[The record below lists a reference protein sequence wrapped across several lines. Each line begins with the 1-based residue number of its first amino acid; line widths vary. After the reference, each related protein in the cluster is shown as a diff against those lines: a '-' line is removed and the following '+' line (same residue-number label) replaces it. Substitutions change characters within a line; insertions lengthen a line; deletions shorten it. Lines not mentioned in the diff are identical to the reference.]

1 MDLVRAVR
9 LAGAETG
16 VRAPFIAI
24 ADPAQPLDNAAWAD
38 AGVTRFVTLPVQPV
52 QPDQLTELIESMIAD
67 DGEGLPAA
75 ATA

>member
-24 ADPAQPLDNAAWAD
+24 ADPAQPLDNAAWTV
-38 AGVTRFVTLPVQPV
+38 AGATRFVAMPVQPV
-52 QPDQLTELIESMIAD
+52 HPEQRTELIESMIAD

-75 ATA
+75 AIA